1 MNSSSLIGEHQKF
14 ISLIKLNQMKKST
27 ILLGLLFHF
36 VCAFNLRGQ
45 HDTLP
50 EQIQLNEIVISYN
63 KTEERRNKI
72 PQPIE
77 IIDSK
82 AITRAQ
88 SQTTADLIAQTGS
101 VMVQKSQQ
109 GGGSPVIRGFEA
121 SRVLLVVDGVRMNN
135 LIYRSGHLQNIL
147 TVDQI
152 ALDRAEILFG
162 PSSTVYGSDALG
174 GVIHLF
180 TKKPMFSENDKLLT
194 KVMAQSR
201 YSSVNSEF
209 SEGVDINLGGKRF
222 ASRTVIS
229 YSRFG
234 DVRGGS
240 NQNPFYTK
248 NYGTRDYYVDRI
260 NGQDSIVKNSDR
272 FVQVGSAYTQYNVM
286 QKFGFKQ
293 SDRVLHQLN
302 MQFSNS
308 SNVPRY
314 DRLTDLNNG
323 NLKWAEW
330 HYGPQERFMA
340 AYDLNITSDGF
351 FHSTHLGLNYQA
363 IQESRHQR
371 RFNNDTLQNRIENV
385 GVAGLN
391 FEMRHHDERHEVQI
405 GIDGQYNMLVSTA
418 NQKDVVTNEISP
430 LDTRYPDGNNS
441 MLNAAFYLSHIWKIN
456 REWNLTDGIRVGYAS
471 LNSTIQDNSFFN
483 FPTTS
488 ISQSNP
494 VYSGSLGVVHH
505 PSDDLKMSFLVSTGY
520 RVPNVDDLSKV
531 FESSSKDSTL
541 IVPNP
546 NLKPEKTIN
555 AEWGIS
561 NIFNQRTRLEN
572 TIYYTSFFDAIQT
585 APFQF
590 NGKDSMIYD
599 GSNSAI
605 LANQNLGRAYIYGFS
620 STLKTQ
626 ATKELSFLLSMNYTY
641 GRVKTDTTDI
651 PLDHISPFMAK
662 AQVLYSG
669 EKITSEFFVLY
680 NGWKKLKDYSAS
692 GEDNEDYAPEKNMP
706 AWFTA
711 NWRLGFQATNR
722 FLVQAGIENIFDTQY
737 RVFASGINAP
747 GRNIYLTL
755 RYSL

>member
-272 FVQVGSAYTQYNVM
+272 FVQVGSAYTQYNLM

-330 HYGPQERFMA
+330 YYGPQERFMA

-520 RVPNVDDLSKV
+520 RVPNVDDLSKI
-531 FESSSKDSTL
+531 FESAVGTL

-546 NLKPEKTIN
+546 SLKPEKTIN
-555 AEWGIS
+555 TEWGLS
-561 NIFNQRTRLEN
+561 KIFNQRTRLEN
-572 TIYYTSFFDAIQT
+572 SVYYTSFFDAIVT
-585 APFQF
+585 APFQL
-590 NGKDSMIYD
+590 NGQDYILYN
-599 GSNSAI
+599 GTNSPI
-605 LANQNLGRAYIYGFS
+605 TANQNLGRAYIYGFS

-626 ATKELSFLLSMNYTY
+626 ASDELSFLLSMNYTY
-641 GRVKTDTTDI
+641 GRVKTDTSDT

-669 EKITSEFFVLY
+669 KKITNEFFILY
-680 NGWKKLKDYSAS
+680 NGWKKRKDYRLDA
-692 GEDNEDYAPEKNMP
+692 EDNEDYATENGMP

>member
-1 MNSSSLIGEHQKF
+1 
-14 ISLIKLNQMKKST
+14 MKKIT
-27 ILLGLLFHF
+27 ILLGLVCHF
-36 VCAFNLRGQ
+36 VCTTNLHAQ
-45 HDTLP
+45 TDTIPNQL
-50 EQIQLNEIVISYN
+50 ELNEIVISFN
-63 KTEERRNKI
+63 KSEERMSKI

-77 IIDSK
+77 LIDSK
-82 AITRAQ
+82 AIERAQ
-88 SQTTADLIAQTGS
+88 SQNTADLIAQTGS

-109 GGGSPVIRGFEA
+109 GGGSPIIRGFEA

-162 PSSTVYGSDALG
+162 PSSTIYGSDALG

-180 TKKPMFSENDKLLT
+180 TKKPIFSDSEKLLT
-194 KVMAQSR
+194 KVIAQSR
-201 YSSVNSEF
+201 YSSVNDEF
-209 SEGVDINLGGKRF
+209 AEGLDINLGGKRF
-222 ASRTVIS
+222 ASRTVLS
-229 YSRFG
+229 YSQFG

-248 NYGTRDYYVDRI
+248 SYGTRDYYIDRI
-260 NGQDSIVKNSDR
+260 NGKDSIVKNSDR
-272 FVQVGSAYTQYNVM
+272 FMQIGSGYKQYNVM
-286 QKFGFKQ
+286 QKFSFRQ
-293 SDRVLHQLN
+293 NDHVLHHLN
-302 MQFSNS
+302 LQYSNS

-314 DRLTDLNNG
+314 DRLTDVSDG
-323 NLKWAEW
+323 KLKWSEW
-330 HYGPQERFMA
+330 YYGPQERLMA

-371 RFNNDTLQNRIENV
+371 RFNNDGLQNRIENV

-391 FEMRHHDERHEVQI
+391 FEMRHNDEHQEVQI
-405 GIDGQYNMLVSTA
+405 GFDGQYNTLVSTA
-418 NQKDVVTNEISP
+418 NAKNIVTGEISP

-441 MLNAAFYLSHIWKIN
+441 MMNAAFYLSHIWKIN

-483 FPTTS
+483 FPYTS

-494 VYSGSLGVVHH
+494 VYSGSLGLVHH
-505 PSDDLKMSFLVSTGY
+505 PSHDLKMSFLVSTGY

-531 FESSSKDSTL
+531 FESSSENSTL

-555 AEWGIS
+555 IEWGIS
-561 NIFNQRTRLEN
+561 KIFNQRTRLEN
-572 TIYYTSFFDAIQT
+572 TIYYTSFFDVIQT

-669 EKITSEFFVLY
+669 ERITSEFFVLY
-680 NGWKKLKDYSAS
+680 NGWKKLNEYSAS
-692 GEDNEDYAPEKNMP
+692 GEDNEDYATENGMP

-711 NWRLGFQATNR
+711 NWRLGYQATKQ
-722 FLVQAGIENIFDTQY
+722 FTVQAGVENIFDTQY

-747 GRNIYLTL
+747 GRNLYLTL